1 MQHQIR
7 RCGAVAFAALR
18 RVRQFPH
25 PAVAAA
31 APPTA
36 AWRCPY
42 TPRLYST
49 ADMSHQLPANLVQIM
64 EQRMKLIEQKSAY
77 LQEQINQPAASPE
90 EYSRANK
97 EFHKLE
103 STMELIKELRSKQK
117 EIEGL
122 TSLVTNSVEEKDMR
136 EMAAEELL
144 EAVEEEKR
152 LQHELFRT
160 LLPKD
165 EADERDCI
173 LEVRAG
179 TGGEEAS
186 LFAMDIFKM
195 SGGCSCFAGSNVCC
209 DPWSVL
215 STNFILLCYRY
226 EKYSQN
232 NGWKFDTIDIMES
245 AVKGYKEASGT
256 ISGSGVYGKLKF
268 ESGIHRVQ
276 RVPVTEKSGRVHTSA
291 VSVAVL
297 PQADEVDVQLRN
309 EDLRIDTYRS
319 GGSGGQSV
327 NTTDSAV
334 RITHLP
340 TGTVVAIQ
348 DERSQHQNK
357 AKALKVL
364 RARLYELERHRLHAD
379 RSKLRSEQIGSGDR
393 SERIR
398 TYNFPQGR
406 VTDHR
411 VGVTHH
417 SIVDVMEGESLDVF
431 IEALLLQEEMD
442 AIASFA
448 S

>member
-18 RVRQFPH
+18 RVRHFPR
-25 PAVAAA
+25 PTVAAA

-36 AWRCPY
+36 AWIRPY

-49 ADMSHQLPANLVQIM
+49 ADMSQQLPANLVQIM

-103 STMELIKELRSKQK
+103 STVELIKELRSKQK
-117 EIEGL
+117 EITGL

-195 SGGCSCFAGSNVCC
+195 
-209 DPWSVL
+209 
-215 STNFILLCYRY
+215 Y

-245 AVKGYKEASGT
+245 AVKGYKVLG
-256 ISGSGVYGKLKF
+256 YLKLKF

-297 PQADEVDVQLRN
+297 PQADEVDVQL
-309 EDLRIDTYRS
+309 L
-319 GGSGGQSV
+319 
-327 NTTDSAV
+327 
-334 RITHLP
+334 
-340 TGTVVAIQ
+340 VAIQ

-364 RARLYELERHRLHAD
+364 RARLYELERHRLHTD

>member
-1 MQHQIR
+1 
-7 RCGAVAFAALR
+7 
-18 RVRQFPH
+18 
-25 PAVAAA
+25 
-31 APPTA
+31 
-36 AWRCPY
+36 
-42 TPRLYST
+42 
-49 ADMSHQLPANLVQIM
+49 
-64 EQRMKLIEQKSAY
+64 
-77 LQEQINQPAASPE
+77 
-90 EYSRANK
+90 
-97 EFHKLE
+97 
-103 STMELIKELRSKQK
+103 MELIKELRSKQE

-122 TSLVTNSVEEKDMR
+122 KSLVTNACEEKDMR

-144 EAVEEEKR
+144 EAVEVEKQ
-152 LQHELFRT
+152 LQHGLFRS

-186 LFAMDIFKM
+186 LFAMDVFRM
-195 SGGCSCFAGSNVCC
+195 
-209 DPWSVL
+209 
-215 STNFILLCYRY
+215 Y
-226 EKYSQN
+226 EKYAHK
-232 NGWKFDTIDIMES
+232 NGWKFDVIDIMES

-256 ISGSGVYGKLKF
+256 ISGPGAFGKLKF

-319 GGSGGQSV
+319 GGAGGQSV

-334 RITHLP
+334 RITHIP

-348 DERSQHQNK
+348 DERSQHMNK

-364 RARLYELERHRLHAD
+364 RARLYEIERQRLHMD

-411 VGVTHH
+411 VGITHH
-417 SIVDVMEGESLDVF
+417 SITDVMEGENLDVF
-431 IEALLLQEEMD
+431 IDALLLQEEMD

-448 S
+448 A

>member
-1 MQHQIR
+1 
-7 RCGAVAFAALR
+7 
-18 RVRQFPH
+18 
-25 PAVAAA
+25 
-31 APPTA
+31 
-36 AWRCPY
+36 PY

-348 DERSQHQNK
+348 DERSQHQ
-357 AKALKVL
+357 
-364 RARLYELERHRLHAD
+364 
-379 RSKLRSEQIGSGDR
+379 
-393 SERIR
+393 
-398 TYNFPQGR
+398 
-406 VTDHR
+406 
-411 VGVTHH
+411 VGKHTH
-417 SIVDVMEGESLDVF
+417 
-431 IEALLLQEEMD
+431 
-442 AIASFA
+442 
-448 S
+448 